1 MPKNHRSGKKIG
13 KSHTTVIDAA
23 EKVIDFLI
31 KLPDVSKVMA
41 GRIASGI
48 KNAPASMKIEKK
60 TGCLLIKVRGSK
72 SIQEISIFSKNLEK
86 VQEQLEENFHQFF
99 QKK

>member
-23 EKVIDFLI
+23 EKVIDFLV
-31 KLPDVSKVMA
+31 KLPDVSKVIT
-41 GRIASGI
+41 GRITSGI

-72 SIQEISIFSKNLEK
+72 SIQEISIFSKKIKRPRN
-86 VQEQLEENFHQFF
+86 
-99 QKK
+99 